1 MARRFAQVLRRQT
14 SLNHLCQAARSVLQS
29 AEITGQLLEDW
40 LSVDLNSIVKQ
51 TLYTMDQ
58 YTYRDHTLTTSS
70 NPNSV
75 WYVFSYECHCSVRQE
90 SNFESSAYSSL
101 LYDYILL
108 NLYSTMVAC
117 VNMTH

>member
-58 YTYRDHTLTTSS
+58 YTYRDHTLIS
-70 NPNSV
+70 NCEYRHST
-75 WYVFSYECHCSVRQE
+75 
-90 SNFESSAYSSL
+90 
-101 LYDYILL
+101 D
-108 NLYSTMVAC
+108 TMVC
-117 VNMTH
+117 KWS